1 VVKPRPV
8 QSRPRRI
15 LRLPAVLEFSGLS
28 ETQIDEQVSR
38 GDFPRPLKIGLRTVG
53 WLESELE
60 EWLNKKIAAR
70 DQSAA

>member
-1 VVKPRPV
+1 MVKPRPV
-8 QSRPRRI
+8 QSMPRRI

>member
-1 VVKPRPV
+1 M
-8 QSRPRRI
+8 PRRI